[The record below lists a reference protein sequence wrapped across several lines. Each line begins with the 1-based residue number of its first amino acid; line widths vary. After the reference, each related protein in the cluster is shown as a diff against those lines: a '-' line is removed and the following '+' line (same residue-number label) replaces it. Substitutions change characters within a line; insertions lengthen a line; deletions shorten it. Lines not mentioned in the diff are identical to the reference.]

1 MIAAQL
7 TPPTAATPTD
17 SLAEPHAGAAF
28 ESAESQAVPHAG
40 AGPFVP
46 QAGAGSVVP
55 QAGAPTTS
63 FKLLMSVSFFFAT
76 PPYRASIVHFQKI
89 HGQAEEGTDLLG
101 THLLVSARAAQ
112 ERNAMLTK
120 EELPPCPVATTLM
133 LIGNKWKIFIIQQ
146 LMDRPFRFGELRR
159 AIPGI
164 SEKVLTDNLRAMEKD
179 GIITRTVFPE
189 VPPRTEYA
197 LSELGN
203 TMRPIIESMATWGT
217 GYQQL
222 VREQ

>member
-1 MIAAQL
+1 M
-7 TPPTAATPTD
+7 
-17 SLAEPHAGAAF
+17 LA
-28 ESAESQAVPHAG
+28 
-40 AGPFVP
+40 
-46 QAGAGSVVP
+46 
-55 QAGAPTTS
+55 
-63 FKLLMSVSFFFAT
+63 
-76 PPYRASIVHFQKI
+76 
-89 HGQAEEGTDLLG
+89 
-101 THLLVSARAAQ
+101 
-112 ERNAMLTK
+112 K

-146 LMDRPFRFGELRR
+146 LMDRPFRFSELRR

>member
-1 MIAAQL
+1 
-7 TPPTAATPTD
+7 
-17 SLAEPHAGAAF
+17 
-28 ESAESQAVPHAG
+28 
-40 AGPFVP
+40 
-46 QAGAGSVVP
+46 
-55 QAGAPTTS
+55 
-63 FKLLMSVSFFFAT
+63 
-76 PPYRASIVHFQKI
+76 
-89 HGQAEEGTDLLG
+89 
-101 THLLVSARAAQ
+101 
-112 ERNAMLTK
+112 MLTK

-159 AIPGI
+159 AIPDI

-197 LSELGN
+197 LSELGD

>member
-1 MIAAQL
+1 
-7 TPPTAATPTD
+7 
-17 SLAEPHAGAAF
+17 
-28 ESAESQAVPHAG
+28 
-40 AGPFVP
+40 
-46 QAGAGSVVP
+46 
-55 QAGAPTTS
+55 
-63 FKLLMSVSFFFAT
+63 
-76 PPYRASIVHFQKI
+76 
-89 HGQAEEGTDLLG
+89 
-101 THLLVSARAAQ
+101 
-112 ERNAMLTK
+112 MLTK

-133 LIGNKWKIFIIQQ
+133 LIGNKWKVFIIQQ
-146 LMDRPFRFGELRR
+146 LMDRPFRFSELRR

-164 SEKVLTDNLRAMEKD
+164 SEKLLTDNLRAMEKN

-197 LSELGN
+197 LSELGD

>member
-1 MIAAQL
+1 
-7 TPPTAATPTD
+7 
-17 SLAEPHAGAAF
+17 
-28 ESAESQAVPHAG
+28 
-40 AGPFVP
+40 
-46 QAGAGSVVP
+46 
-55 QAGAPTTS
+55 
-63 FKLLMSVSFFFAT
+63 
-76 PPYRASIVHFQKI
+76 
-89 HGQAEEGTDLLG
+89 
-101 THLLVSARAAQ
+101 
-112 ERNAMLTK
+112 
-120 EELPPCPVATTLM
+120 M

-146 LMDRPFRFGELRR
+146 LMDRPFRFSELRR

-179 GIITRTVFPE
+179 SIITRTVFPE

-222 VREQ
+222 VRER

>member
-1 MIAAQL
+1 
-7 TPPTAATPTD
+7 
-17 SLAEPHAGAAF
+17 
-28 ESAESQAVPHAG
+28 
-40 AGPFVP
+40 
-46 QAGAGSVVP
+46 
-55 QAGAPTTS
+55 
-63 FKLLMSVSFFFAT
+63 
-76 PPYRASIVHFQKI
+76 
-89 HGQAEEGTDLLG
+89 
-101 THLLVSARAAQ
+101 
-112 ERNAMLTK
+112 MLTK
-120 EELPPCPVATTLM
+120 DELPPCPVATTLM

-159 AIPGI
+159 TIPGI
-164 SEKVLTDNLRAMEKD
+164 SEKALTDNLRAMEKD

-222 VREQ
+222 VRER

>member
-1 MIAAQL
+1 
-7 TPPTAATPTD
+7 
-17 SLAEPHAGAAF
+17 
-28 ESAESQAVPHAG
+28 
-40 AGPFVP
+40 
-46 QAGAGSVVP
+46 
-55 QAGAPTTS
+55 
-63 FKLLMSVSFFFAT
+63 
-76 PPYRASIVHFQKI
+76 
-89 HGQAEEGTDLLG
+89 
-101 THLLVSARAAQ
+101 
-112 ERNAMLTK
+112 MLTK

-146 LMDRPFRFGELRR
+146 LMDRPFRFSELRR

-222 VREQ
+222 VRKQ

>member
-1 MIAAQL
+1 M
-7 TPPTAATPTD
+7 
-17 SLAEPHAGAAF
+17 
-28 ESAESQAVPHAG
+28 
-40 AGPFVP
+40 
-46 QAGAGSVVP
+46 
-55 QAGAPTTS
+55 
-63 FKLLMSVSFFFAT
+63 
-76 PPYRASIVHFQKI
+76 R
-89 HGQAEEGTDLLG
+89 
-101 THLLVSARAAQ
+101 
-112 ERNAMLTK
+112 TK

-179 GIITRTVFPE
+179 SIITRAVFPE

-197 LSELGN
+197 LSELGD